1 MMKPTSIRHLPS
13 WQGFSLLSGVA
24 LALLAGGCSSVKSH
38 VDKGHISAR
47 TFSFLNTASRQTPSY
62 AEDSKQAHAMV
73 QQAIIN
79 NLAGKG
85 ITNVASGGDITVAYL
100 IIVGNNI
107 STTSLNEYFG
117 YTDDA
122 MAMVEEVHKRQT
134 ANQGTRGYFEAGTLV
149 IDFLSPQTS
158 KVLQRRSIEAP
169 VLRNLPAEQ
178 RTERVQTIVNQALAD
193 LPIAP

>member
-1 MMKPTSIRHLPS
+1 MMKFHAIRPLPV
-13 WQGFSLLSGVA
+13 WQGLSLLSAVA
-24 LALLAGGCSSVKSH
+24 VVLAVAGCSSVKSH

-47 TFSFLNTASRQTPSY
+47 SFSFLNTASRPAPNY

-79 NLAGKG
+79 NLAAKG
-85 ITNVASGGDITVAYL
+85 VTNVASGGDVTVAYL

-117 YTDDA
+117 YTEDA
-122 MAMVEEVHKRQT
+122 MAMVEEVHKKQT
-134 ANQGTRGYFEAGTLV
+134 AGEGNRGYFEAGTLV
-149 IDFLSPQTS
+149 IDFLSPATS

-169 VLRNLPAEQ
+169 VLRNLPTEQ
-178 RTERVQTIVNQALAD
+178 RTERVQTIVNQALSD

>member
-1 MMKPTSIRHLPS
+1 MMKLNTVRPS
-13 WQGFSLLSGVA
+13 PLWPRLSMLAATTLA
-24 LALLAGGCSSVKSH
+24 LAVGGCSSVKSH

-47 TFSFLNTASRQTPSY
+47 TFSFLNTASRQIPNY

-85 ITNVASGGDITVAYL
+85 ITNLPSGGDITVAYL

-117 YTDDA
+117 YTEDA
-122 MAMVEEVHKRQT
+122 MAMVEEIHKKQT
-134 ANQGTRGYFEAGTLV
+134 AGEANRGYFEAGTLV
-149 IDFLSPQTS
+149 IDFLSPATS

-169 VLRNLPAEQ
+169 VLRNLPTEQ
-178 RTERVQTIVNQALAD
+178 RTERVQSLVNQALSD

>member
-1 MMKPTSIRHLPS
+1 MIKLHAVRPLPL
-13 WQGFSLLSGVA
+13 WQGLSLLAAAAFA
-24 LALLAGGCSSVKSH
+24 LSVGGCSSVKSH

-47 TFSFLNTASRQTPSY
+47 SFSFLSTASRPAPSY

-79 NLAGKG
+79 NLAAKG
-85 ITNVASGGDITVAYL
+85 VTNVASGGDITVAYL

-117 YTDDA
+117 YTEDA
-122 MAMVEEVHKRQT
+122 MAMVEEVHKKQT
-134 ANQGTRGYFEAGTLV
+134 ASEGNRGYFEAGTLV
-149 IDFLSPQTS
+149 IDFLSPATS

-178 RTERVQTIVNQALAD
+178 RTERVQSIVNQALSD

>member
-1 MMKPTSIRHLPS
+1 MIKLHTVRPLPL
-13 WQGFSLLSGVA
+13 WQGLSLLAAGAFVLGV
-24 LALLAGGCSSVKSH
+24 GGCSSVKSH
-38 VDKGHISAR
+38 VDEGHISAR
-47 TFSFLNTASRQTPSY
+47 SFSFLNTASRQTPNY

-79 NLAGKG
+79 NLAAKG
-85 ITNVASGGDITVAYL
+85 VTNVVSGGDITVAYL

-117 YTDDA
+117 YTEDA
-122 MAMVEEVHKRQT
+122 MAMVEEVHKKQT
-134 ANQGTRGYFEAGTLV
+134 ASAGNRGYFEAGTLV
-149 IDFLSPQTS
+149 IDFLSPATS

-178 RTERVQTIVNQALAD
+178 RTERVQSIVNQALSD

>member
-1 MMKPTSIRHLPS
+1 MLKFHFVRPLSLR
-13 WQGFSLLSGVA
+13 QGLSLLCVII
-24 LALLAGGCSSVKSH
+24 LASIAGGCSSVKSN

-47 TFSFLNTASRQTPSY
+47 SFSFLNTASRQTPSY

-73 QQAIIN
+73 QQALIS
-79 NLAGKG
+79 NLAAKG
-85 ITNVASGGDITVAYL
+85 ITNVPSGGDITVAYL
-100 IIVGNNI
+100 IIIGNNI

-122 MAMVEEVHKRQT
+122 MALVEEVHKKQT
-134 ANQGTRGYFEAGTLV
+134 ASQGNRGYFEAGTLV
-149 IDFLSPQTS
+149 IDFLSPTTS

-169 VLRNLPAEQ
+169 VLRNLPTEQ
-178 RTERVQTIVNQALAD
+178 RTERVQTIVNQALSD

>member
-1 MMKPTSIRHLPS
+1 MLKIYSVRPLPL
-13 WQGFSLLSGVA
+13 WPGLSLLSAIGLAVFVA
-24 LALLAGGCSSVKSH
+24 GCSSVKSH
-38 VDKGHISAR
+38 VDEGRISAR
-47 TFSFLNTASRQTPSY
+47 TFSFLNTASRQTPNY

-85 ITNVASGGDITVAYL
+85 ITNLPSGGDITVAYL

-117 YTDDA
+117 YTEDS
-122 MAMVEEVHKRQT
+122 MAMVQEVHKKQT
-134 ANQGTRGYFEAGTLV
+134 ASQGNRGYFEAGTLV
-149 IDFLSPQTS
+149 IDFLSPATS

-169 VLRNLPAEQ
+169 ILRNLPTEQ
-178 RTERVQTIVNQALAD
+178 RTERVQTIVNQALSD